1 MRPILPIL
9 LCATLAATG
18 CSRIA
23 DSRLNPFN
31 WFGGSQSEANV
42 DQSGELRPLIPD
54 DASVLTFDNR
64 VLIGA
69 VSSLTIDRT
78 PDGAIVRATGIA
90 TSQGQFNAEL
100 VPVNQENGTL
110 TLAFRVQTPTG
121 NVAQG
126 SNASRQISAAY
137 VLDLNELA
145 AIRAVRVQGQQNS
158 LVSRR

>member
-1 MRPILPIL
+1 MRPVLPIL

-23 DSRLNPFN
+23 DSRLNPLN
-31 WFGGSQSEANV
+31 WFGGSQSESNV
-42 DQSGELRPLIPD
+42 DQSGGLMPLVPD
-54 DASVLTFDNR
+54 DAGSLTFDNR
-64 VLIGA
+64 ALIGA
-69 VSSLTIDRT
+69 VSSMTIDRT

-90 TSQGQFNAEL
+90 TTQGQFNAEL

-110 TLAFRVQTPTG
+110 TLAFRVQMPAG

-126 SNASRQISAAY
+126 TNASRQVSAAH
-137 VLDLNELA
+137 VLDLNVLA